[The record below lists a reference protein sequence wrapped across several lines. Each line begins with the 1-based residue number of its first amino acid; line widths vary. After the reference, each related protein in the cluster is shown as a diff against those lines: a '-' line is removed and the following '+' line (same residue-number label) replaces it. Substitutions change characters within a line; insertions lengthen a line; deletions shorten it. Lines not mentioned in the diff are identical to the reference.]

1 MKQIRAVEELTLAFL
16 DSWNDSN
23 PTQRLSLE
31 LIKLI
36 DYHFHLAFVAGCDGI
51 SEYIV
56 KDLKKFN
63 AIKNRNVVS
72 INQTI
77 ELIERYEP

>member
-1 MKQIRAVEELTLAFL
+1 MKQIPAVKELILSFLEE
-16 DSWNDSN
+16 WNDSN
-23 PTQRLSLE
+23 PTQKLNPD

-36 DYHFHLAFVAGCDGI
+36 EYYFHMAFVAGCDGI

-56 KDLKKFN
+56 KDLKKCN
-63 AIKNRNVVS
+63 TIKNRHVVS